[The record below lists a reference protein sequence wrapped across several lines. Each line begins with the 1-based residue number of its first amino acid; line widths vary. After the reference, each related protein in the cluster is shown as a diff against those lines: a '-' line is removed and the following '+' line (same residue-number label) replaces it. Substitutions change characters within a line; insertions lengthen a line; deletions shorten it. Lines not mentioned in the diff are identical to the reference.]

1 MCERLC
7 WDEIKLRPRNIS
19 SLQRNALS
27 HYLAAGASAQT
38 SDEITGLVTDS
49 SGAAVSGASVT
60 VMNKATGATRKVATN
75 KQGLFLQ
82 PT

>member
-1 MCERLC
+1 
-7 WDEIKLRPRNIS
+7 
-19 SLQRNALS
+19 
-27 HYLAAGASAQT
+27 LAAGASAQT

-75 KQGLFLQ
+75 KQGLFLK